1 MAFTLVKGL
10 LLPDT
15 SDTGPG
21 GDSLT
26 KNFIFIGDAIEA
38 ATVVEVVTLG
48 GTPSVDSTGR
58 WKKIAVAN
66 TDFTPSGP
74 VTTIPLFILPA
85 GSIIEGIKIKH
96 SAAFVG
102 GTVSA
107 ATLEVGITGTL
118 SKYATAFDVF
128 QAPGDTVQQ
137 HSFVFDGEDHANPA
151 TISATLRTTGGSSG
165 DLTAGAAEIWAKI
178 SRAL

>member
-1 MAFTLVKGL
+1 MAFILVKGL

-15 SDTGPG
+15 ADTGPG

-26 KNFIFIGDAIEA
+26 KNFTFIGDQIEA

-66 TDFTPSGP
+66 TDFTPSGAI
-74 VTTIPLFILPA
+74 TTIPLFSLPA
-85 GSIIEGIKIKH
+85 GSVIEGIKIKH
-96 SAAFVG
+96 SEAFVG
-102 GTVSA
+102 GAVSA
-107 ATLEVGITGTL
+107 ATIEIGITGTL
-118 SKYATAFDVF
+118 DKYASAFDVF

-137 HSFVFDGEDHANPA
+137 HSLVFDGEDHANPT
-151 TISATLRTTGGSSG
+151 TISATLRTTGGNSG
-165 DLTAGAAEIWAKI
+165 DLTAGSAEVWAKI
-178 SRAL
+178 SRAI

>member
-1 MAFTLVKGL
+1 MAFILVKGF

-15 SDTGPG
+15 ADTGPG

-26 KNFIFIGDAIEA
+26 KNFTFIGDKIEA
-38 ATVVEVVTLG
+38 ATVVEVVALG
-48 GTPSVDSTGR
+48 GTPAVDSTGR
-58 WKKIAVAN
+58 WKKIVVAN

-96 SAAFVG
+96 SAAFTG
-102 GTVSA
+102 GSVSA
-107 ATLEVGITGTL
+107 ATIEVGVTGNL
-118 SKYATAFDVF
+118 DKYASTFDVF

-137 HSFVFDGEDHANPA
+137 HSLVFDGEDHANPA
-151 TISATLRTTGGSSG
+151 TISATLRTTGGNSG
-165 DLTAGAAEIWAKI
+165 DLTAGTAEIWSKI
-178 SRAL
+178 SRAI